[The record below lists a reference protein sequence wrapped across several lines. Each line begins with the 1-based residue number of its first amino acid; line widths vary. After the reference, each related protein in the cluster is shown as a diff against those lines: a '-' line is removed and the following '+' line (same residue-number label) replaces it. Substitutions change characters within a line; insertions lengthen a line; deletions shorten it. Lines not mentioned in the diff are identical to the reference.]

1 MPNRLWN
8 IFALCLHQK
17 IHDAFFV
24 EWWHGGGHNMAM
36 IGSGFRIIGY
46 LFGVMALYA
55 LWLDLSQSRA
65 SIVLGEFWNSHHS
78 ASLLISEAVLSRY
91 VDPCGLIVR
100 LGCEP
105 FLWHPLLST
114 LLLWPA
120 ALVLLLMMGF
130 FCGVARIMQ
139 RRSRR
144 GGGRGLKRSLM
155 R

>member
-1 MPNRLWN
+1 M
-8 IFALCLHQK
+8 IKKFCLPQK

-24 EWWHGGGHNMAM
+24 EWRRSGGHNMAM

-65 SIVLGEFWNSHHS
+65 SIVFGEFWNSHHS

-105 FLWHPLLST
+105 FLWHPLIATT
-114 LLLWPA
+114 LGWPA
-120 ALVLLLMMGF
+120 ALMFIFLMLIFLGL
-130 FCGVARIMQ
+130 ARLISGRSL
-139 RRSRR
+139 RRTT
-144 GGGRGLKRSLM
+144 GRSLKRSGE